1 MKMND
6 RDRDR
11 DNGTIF
17 QEVVSKFSEMI
28 GENTEKSIIQY
39 DELPQYDLFLSQV
52 KDYLNDKFKH
62 DKFTNSILQNY
73 IKSEVISK
81 PEDGKKRGYT
91 KLHLAQLVLLGYMRP
106 ILTTDEIK
114 SVFRLAFNDINNRE
128 DDILSWEDTF
138 KLFSDLQQKNIELFF
153 SGEEKDLE
161 EIIRRHLE
169 KYEFNNEDKERILIF
184 LLVMILV
191 AHASNIKKLVTTL
204 VEEFGDKY
212 K

>member
-1 MKMND
+1 MND
-6 RDRDR
+6 RER
-11 DNGTIF
+11 DNGSIF
-17 QEVVSKFSEMI
+17 QEVVSKFAEMI

>member
-6 RDRDR
+6 RERDS
-11 DNGTIF
+11 GTIF

>member
-1 MKMND
+1 MND
-6 RDRDR
+6 RER
-11 DNGTIF
+11 DNGSIF

>member
-1 MKMND
+1 MKMNNKES
-6 RDRDR
+6 

-17 QEVVSKFSEMI
+17 QEIVSKFSEMI
-28 GENTEKSIIQY
+28 DENTEKSIIQY

-52 KDYLNDKFKH
+52 KDYLNDKFAH
-62 DKFTNSILQNY
+62 DNFTNSILQNY

-91 KLHLAQLVLLGYMRP
+91 KLHLVQLVLLGYMRP

-114 SVFRLAFNDINNRE
+114 SVFRLAFNDINNRG

-138 KLFSDLQQKNIELFF
+138 KLFSDLQQKSVDISFIGEGKELDTIF
-153 SGEEKDLE
+153 KK
-161 EIIRRHLE
+161 HLE
-169 KYEFNNEDKERILIF
+169 KYEFNDEDKERIIMF
-184 LLVMILV
+184 LLVMSLV

>member
-6 RDRDR
+6 RDRE
-11 DNGTIF
+11 NGTIF

>member
-1 MKMND
+1 MNN
-6 RDRDR
+6 RERV
-11 DNGTIF
+11 NGNIF